1 MHSKLCC
8 SLGGDWTFGLRRE
21 YKPHFTTP
29 YKICQWADCATQSS
43 KRLTATSQQ
52 LQTKEKLRGGIQVQ
66 KVTRLHIDLGKY
78 LWHKGSSNWS
88 THQDW
93 QEIAQSLPICAYPV
107 IIDDTSNFARGLR
120 KASIVTWNW
129 SEGMRPRIPVMVLF
143 MASMLSAEASWLM
156 WLTSS
161 GSISCIR
168 LKRIDVSCM
177 QENKSAVKRWCSK
190 AGHICEGLGHQ
201 QEEKSSWEEEEEEE
215 EEEV

>member
-1 MHSKLCC
+1 
-8 SLGGDWTFGLRRE
+8 
-21 YKPHFTTP
+21 
-29 YKICQWADCATQSS
+29 
-43 KRLTATSQQ
+43 
-52 LQTKEKLRGGIQVQ
+52 
-66 KVTRLHIDLGKY
+66 
-78 LWHKGSSNWS
+78 
-88 THQDW
+88 
-93 QEIAQSLPICAYPV
+93 
-107 IIDDTSNFARGLR
+107 
-120 KASIVTWNW
+120 
-129 SEGMRPRIPVMVLF
+129 
-143 MASMLSAEASWLM
+143 M